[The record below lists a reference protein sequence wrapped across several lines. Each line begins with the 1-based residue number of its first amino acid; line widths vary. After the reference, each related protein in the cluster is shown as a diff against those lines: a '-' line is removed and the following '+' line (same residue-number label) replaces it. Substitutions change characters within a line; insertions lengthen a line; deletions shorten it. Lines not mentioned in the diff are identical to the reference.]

1 MEILMINLLVENT
14 LSNNQFDEVNQE
26 LIGQS
31 NDVLSLV
38 NNVRIKLDALTPV
51 DANELYWLI

>member
-38 NNVRIKLDALTPV
+38 NNMRIKLDALTPV

>member
-1 MEILMINLLVENT
+1 MINLLVENT